1 MKVSF
6 RCKQSGHTVSFTRI
20 DDIESMRK
28 EPHYEEIKDAVQ
40 ERTTAEVGAHA
51 ERDVSVGWPEKS
63 YGMGQSIQR
72 QETTAKK
79 EVKRRG
85 RPPRIAN

>member
-1 MKVSF
+1 MVKF
-6 RCKQSGHTVSFTRI
+6 RCKQSGNIISFVRQ

-40 ERTTAEVGAHA
+40 ERATAEMGAHA
-51 ERDVSVGWPEKS
+51 KGDVSLGWPEKS

-72 QETTAKK
+72 PEVATKK

-85 RPPRIAN
+85 RPPKFSM